1 MAPKRNNN
9 KAPKAPKAPK
19 NHKTTSK
26 VKKLQAP
33 ITTRVTRSRAR
44 ESGEELVSLDMYA
57 STRTRRK
64 TTKTTVTNPT
74 VTNPTVNNPTVDTPT
89 VNSTAVTNTT
99 VTTEI
104 KVTPSKAPGTEEI
117 KLNPPT
123 KRKTST
129 ETPRDLES
137 PPRKLA
143 RNGRAPKSPSSPKKT
158 PTEKQVGQPPVT
170 QKEPPVSQPVP
181 PVTQKA
187 PPVPQ
192 TPPPVTQTEVPATQ
206 TEKVTQA
213 DPNSSTS
220 SSGIGSVSV
229 GSSNFAS
236 PAGSE
241 KSDSIG
247 GISSLNGG
255 SNSEKNPSSPGS
267 PDKPPIDSGSDPN
280 PRNLDR
286 APFPAHT
293 NGFLTA
299 LVSLLEIADN
309 VRGLKQTIDETPGV
323 SPNWADPER
332 YPTTPHPL
340 NQASTGSSRSRD
352 FHHHHSLPS
361 NVLQRSS

>member
-1 MAPKRNNN
+1 MAPKRHNN

-26 VKKLQAP
+26 FKKVQAP

-44 ESGEELVSLDMYA
+44 ESGEELVSLDI
-57 STRTRRK
+57 
-64 TTKTTVTNPT
+64 
-74 VTNPTVNNPTVDTPT
+74 
-89 VNSTAVTNTT
+89 TAVTNTT

-117 KLNPPT
+117 KLSPPT
-123 KRKTST
+123 KRKAST

-137 PPRKLA
+137 LPRKLA

-181 PVTQKA
+181 PLTQKV

-192 TPPPVTQTEVPATQ
+192 TPPPVPQTEVPATQ
-206 TEKVTQA
+206 TEKVTQV

-220 SSGIGSVSV
+220 SSGIGSVSI
-229 GSSNFAS
+229 GSSIFAS

-241 KSDSIG
+241 KSDSTG

-255 SNSEKNPSSPGS
+255 SNSERNLSSPDS
-267 PDKPPIDSGSDPN
+267 PDKPPSDSGSDSN
-280 PRNLDR
+280 PRNRDR

-323 SPNWADPER
+323 SPNWADSER
-332 YPTTPHPL
+332 YSRYSS
-340 NQASTGSSRSRD
+340 STESSLYR
-352 FHHHHSLPS
+352 F
-361 NVLQRSS
+361 

>member
-44 ESGEELVSLDMYA
+44 ESGEELVSLDI
-57 STRTRRK
+57 
-64 TTKTTVTNPT
+64 
-74 VTNPTVNNPTVDTPT
+74 
-89 VNSTAVTNTT
+89 TAVTNTT

-104 KVTPSKAPGTEEI
+104 
-117 KLNPPT
+117 
-123 KRKTST
+123 KTST

-158 PTEKQVGQPPVT
+158 PTE
-170 QKEPPVSQPVP
+170 
-181 PVTQKA
+181 
-187 PPVPQ
+187 
-192 TPPPVTQTEVPATQ
+192 
-206 TEKVTQA
+206 
-213 DPNSSTS
+213 
-220 SSGIGSVSV
+220 
-229 GSSNFAS
+229 
-236 PAGSE
+236 
-241 KSDSIG
+241 
-247 GISSLNGG
+247 
-255 SNSEKNPSSPGS
+255 
-267 PDKPPIDSGSDPN
+267 
-280 PRNLDR
+280 
-286 APFPAHT
+286 
-293 NGFLTA
+293 
-299 LVSLLEIADN
+299 
-309 VRGLKQTIDETPGV
+309 KQTIDETPGV

>member
-1 MAPKRNNN
+1 MAPKRYNN

-26 VKKLQAP
+26 VKKVQAP

-64 TTKTTVTNPT
+64 TTKATVTNPT
-74 VTNPTVNNPTVDTPT
+74 VINTTVNNPTVDTPT

-99 VTTEI
+99 VTIEI

-123 KRKTST
+123 KRKAST

-170 QKEPPVSQPVP
+170 Q
-181 PVTQKA
+181 
-187 PPVPQ
+187 
-192 TPPPVTQTEVPATQ
+192 TEVPATQ
-206 TEKVTQA
+206 TEKVTQV

-241 KSDSIG
+241 KSDSTG
-247 GISSLNGG
+247 GISSLNSG

-267 PDKPPIDSGSDPN
+267 PNKPPSDSGSDSN
-280 PRNLDR
+280 PQNLDR

-293 NGFLTA
+293 NGFFTA

-323 SPNWADPER
+323 SPNWADSER
-332 YPTTPHPL
+332 YSRYSS
-340 NQASTGSSRSRD
+340 STESSLYS
-352 FHHHHSLPS
+352 F
-361 NVLQRSS
+361 